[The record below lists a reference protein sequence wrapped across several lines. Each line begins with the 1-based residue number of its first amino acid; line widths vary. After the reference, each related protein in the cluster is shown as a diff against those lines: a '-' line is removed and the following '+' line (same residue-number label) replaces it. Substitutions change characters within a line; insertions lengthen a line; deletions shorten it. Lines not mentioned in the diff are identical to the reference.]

1 MCILKCIHFMSG
13 NLNIT
18 SVIISADSVPFQ
30 KSEIAWAQHAQ
41 RQAPMHSK
49 LDSKKEVLPLC
60 V

>member
-1 MCILKCIHFMSG
+1 MSG

-18 SVIISADSVPFQ
+18 SIIISTDSVPFQ